1 MTWLGKKAAWFTLH
15 KSENEDID
23 IGDALVREK
32 GIGRRGR
39 KGAQRPRR
47 QEAIESNESR
57 FSDPRSSDKVSRDR
71 AADARLINIPA
82 SHH

>member
-39 KGAQRPRR
+39 IRCAKTE
-47 QEAIESNESR
+47 EAG
-57 FSDPRSSDKVSRDR
+57 SD
-71 AADARLINIPA
+71 
-82 SHH
+82 